1 MRSVEYNVYVFC
13 MQDES
18 DCDSMCLFYESPY
31 LIKRASAM
39 IYAQYLHFV
48 IPVVIFV
55 IVLSIV
61 ILNYKN
67 DRIEKKYLAIQYVL
81 RRRLLK

>member
-1 MRSVEYNVYVFC
+1 
-13 MQDES
+13 
-18 DCDSMCLFYESPY
+18 
-31 LIKRASAM
+31 M

-48 IPVVIFV
+48 FPVVIFV